1 MSVQPY
7 CRAAR
12 TMTVALLYFG
22 ARGLFPNDFDLHLE
36 CSHFEAV
43 LFRGYNLEGNY
54 TAKFEN
60 IWKSVEALLG
70 RITKGA
76 LQCLEEKC
84 RADIESVLLSQKF
97 SGSMTFNCRCRL
109 ET

>member
-1 MSVQPY
+1 MCSLIA
-7 CRAAR
+7 RTAR

-22 ARGLFPNDFDLHLE
+22 ARGLFPNDFGLHLE

-54 TAKFEN
+54 TAKFED
-60 IWKSVEALLG
+60 IWKGVEALLG
-70 RITKGA
+70 RITKRSCSA
-76 LQCLEEKC
+76 LKK
-84 RADIESVLLSQKF
+84 SVVLTLSPFYFPKN
-97 SGSMTFNCRCRL
+97 SL

>member
-1 MSVQPY
+1 MVQPY
-7 CRAAR
+7 CPHCKDDDSGS
-12 TMTVALLYFG
+12 VVFG
-22 ARGLFPNDFDLHLE
+22 ARGLFPNDFGLHLE
-36 CSHFEAV
+36 CSHFEVV

-54 TAKFEN
+54 TAEFES
-60 IWKSVEALLG
+60 IWKGVEALLG
-70 RITKGA
+70 RITKEA